1 MGQNTATPATLAALA
16 ADWATAW
23 PSAAVSASPPS
34 LANSQVNS
42 RAVSIWE
49 ITTWIL
55 PMAAEHLRR
64 VLRQTPAL
72 PQGMTG
78 NQTGGQTGKSAGPAS
93 RADSRTA
100 SRTDSATRWFSLAEV
115 ASLRR
120 HFAATGAA
128 HKAYVPA
135 RPVGASAPLIAL
147 TGPLGNT
154 GRTTTTLHLACAAAL
169 AGYKVLVIDADPG
182 GRLAHSL
189 GATVGTGAGP
199 GAAQGDTF
207 LPLIAR
213 AFGLHLRQINAGRLD
228 RGETPLAVDDS
239 IATALAMDPARL
251 PRPSAWPGLDV
262 IAAHPDL
269 GLADL
274 QIAAWQSTARSWD
287 VGQAVAQAV
296 EGAGLR
302 QRYDLIFCDMGRGL
316 GPLNMALLT
325 AADLLLIPVIT
336 GGRTL
341 VRTGAPGPDL
351 TSLAHASLARALQ
364 MQEAAAT
371 MTARALGQAARPL
384 GWRRLMTLQI
394 GAASVS
400 ASGALQG
407 TTLLPHPL
415 PVIPQISTTGPTH
428 FYDLDYRNVGRLTYA
443 PLRDACDAAWRGLA
457 AVLAELWA
465 EDAAKTE
472 SVMGK

>member
-1 MGQNTATPATLAALA
+1 MGENTATAATLSTVAAGW
-16 ADWATAW
+16 DTAW
-23 PSAAVSASPPS
+23 PRAATVASPHPPPDAR
-34 LANSQVNS
+34 L
-42 RAVSIWE
+42 VSIWE

-64 VLRQTPAL
+64 VLRQNPAL
-72 PQGMTG
+72 PQGHNLG
-78 NQTGGQTGKSAGPAS
+78 SA
-93 RADSRTA
+93 D
-100 SRTDSATRWFSLAEV
+100 TDTRSDGATRWFSLADV

-135 RPVGASAPLIAL
+135 RPAGATGRHAPLIAL

-154 GRTTTTLHLACAAAL
+154 GRTTATLHLACAAAL

-189 GATVGTGAGP
+189 GATVGPGTGQGT
-199 GAAQGDTF
+199 GQGDT
-207 LPLIAR
+207 LLSLIAR
-213 AFGLHLRQINAGRLD
+213 AFGLHLRQLNAGRLD
-228 RGETPLAVDDS
+228 RGEAPLAVDDS

-287 VGQAVAQAV
+287 AGQAVAQAV
-296 EGAGLR
+296 DGAGLR

-325 AADLLLIPVIT
+325 AADLLLIPV
-336 GGRTL
+336 RTD
-341 VRTGAPGPDL
+341 AQGPDL

-371 MTARALGQAARPL
+371 MTARALGQTAQPL

-428 FYDLDYRNVGRLTYA
+428 FYDLDYRDVGRLTYA
-443 PLRDACDAAWRGLA
+443 PLRHACDAAWRGLA
-457 AVLAELWA
+457 AVLADLWA